1 MEKCPLKTVK
11 KVIKMLK
18 NLKKKAQ
25 PITSQCLT
33 RIYRYVRAHMIH
45 YIKNESNIKTLK
57 ILLV

>member
-25 PITSQCLT
+25 PITSQCLAK
-33 RIYRYVRAHMIH
+33 IYRYVGARMMHQNKNKSK
-45 YIKNESNIKTLK
+45 IKILK
-57 ILLV
+57 IPLV

>member
-1 MEKCPLKTVK
+1 MPLKNNE

-33 RIYRYVRAHMIH
+33 RIYRYVGACVMH
-45 YIKNESNIKTLK
+45 YNKTESNIK
-57 ILLV
+57 ILNIP